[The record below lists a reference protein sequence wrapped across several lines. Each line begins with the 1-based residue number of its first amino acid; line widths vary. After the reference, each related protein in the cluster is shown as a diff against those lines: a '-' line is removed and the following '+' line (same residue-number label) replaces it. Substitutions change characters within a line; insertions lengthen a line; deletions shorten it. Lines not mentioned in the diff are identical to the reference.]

1 MTRKMILR
9 SVGSVEQPLPRD
21 DASVVH
27 QDVHFANLTMI
38 AMVMVIVM
46 VMVMVMMFTKM
57 FTMPNFQ
64 S

>member
-27 QDVHFANLTMI
+27 QDVHFADLTM
-38 AMVMVIVM
+38 V
-46 VMVMVMMFTKM
+46 VMVMVMMVVMVMVVFIKM
-57 FTMPNFQ
+57 LTIRN
-64 S
+64 

>member
-27 QDVHFANLTMI
+27 QDVHFADLTMV
-38 AMVMVIVM
+38 A
-46 VMVMVMMFTKM
+46 MVMVMMVVMVMVVFTNM
-57 FTMPNFQ
+57 LTMPK

>member
-27 QDVHFANLTMI
+27 QDVHFADLTM
-38 AMVMVIVM
+38 VVM
-46 VMVMVMMFTKM
+46 VMVVFIKM
-57 FTMPNFQ
+57 LTIRN
-64 S
+64 

>member
-27 QDVHFANLTMI
+27 QDVHFADLTMV
-38 AMVMVIVM
+38 A
-46 VMVMVMMFTKM
+46 MVMVMMVVMVMVVFIKM
-57 FTMPNFQ
+57 LTIRN
-64 S
+64 